1 MGVDVLKSQL
11 PTLPPKLIP
20 GAKVPQAVNIS
31 IPIHEAVTKLTVI
44 FMEVYAPLLKVYH
57 TSLILP
63 GSQLGSGIKSSVAPI
78 VVPLVKTQL
87 ALTGKL
93 VALTQS
99 LLAGIGAGTDE
110 VTFILIFEQMLLL
123 KHVYSCKCI

>member
-1 MGVDVLKSQL
+1 
-11 PTLPPKLIP
+11 
-20 GAKVPQAVNIS
+20 
-31 IPIHEAVTKLTVI
+31 
-44 FMEVYAPLLKVYH
+44 MEVYAPLLKVYQ